1 MVFEVNSKRNPHQ
14 TAPQSIAWPG
24 RCSLQIIVPSL
35 ALSSSY
41 PYPYYV
47 NHSQLEAE
55 RDAFL
60 AYLANERRYS
70 EQTIRAYRNDLAQV
84 MEYLKAEQID
94 LAAAGPDIWLRYFA
108 RLLAQDRAPRT
119 HARKVSSLRSF
130 IRYLVRRKLV
140 KRELTQFLK
149 TPKLPRT
156 LPRYLSEQQAGELV
170 NRPKEG
176 KYGDGRD
183 RAILNLFYG
192 GGLRLSEVAGLKPI
206 DIEFDAATVRVTGKG
221 NKPRIVP
228 VGTIAAGAVKY
239 YLEWRKAQGDVNLH
253 GPIFRNR
260 NGGPLSSRSIA
271 RIVKKYARTVTGAEN
286 TSPHAL
292 RHSFA
297 THLLD
302 HGADILAVKEML
314 GHESVSTTQIYTHV
328 TTEKI
333 DRVYQQAHP
342 RSGKTK

>member
-1 MVFEVNSKRNPHQ
+1 MRCRRFVESHHYLRR
-14 TAPQSIAWPG
+14 APLN
-24 RCSLQIIVPSL
+24 R
-35 ALSSSY
+35 Y
-41 PYPYYV
+41 PYSV
-47 NHSQLEAE
+47 DHKQLEAE

-84 MEYLKAEQID
+84 FDYLKAERID
-94 LAAAGPDIWLRYFA
+94 LAAAGPDIWLQYFA
-108 RLLAQDRAPRT
+108 RLLANDRAPRT

-140 KRELTQFLK
+140 KRELTQYLK

-176 KYGDGRD
+176 KSGDGRD

-192 GGLRLSEVAGLKPI
+192 GGLRLSEVAKLKPI
-206 DIEFDAATVRVTGKG
+206 DIEFGPATVRVTGKG

-228 VGTIAAGAVKY
+228 VGHIAAEAVRF
-239 YLEWRKAQGDVNLH
+239 YLEWRKTQGEVDLH
-253 GPIFRNR
+253 SPLFRNR
-260 NGGPLSSRSIA
+260 NGGPLSDRSVA
-271 RIVKKYARTVTGAEN
+271 RVVKKYARTVTGAEN

-297 THLLD
+297 THMLD

-328 TTEKI
+328 TTEQIEK
-333 DRVYQQAHP
+333 VYKQAHP
-342 RSGKTK
+342 RSGSKK